1 MWWAWRAS
9 TTPRDWWQV
18 RAGVPPGAARRRAP
32 LRISGD
38 GERPPGTAGATA
50 AVRRGAVDGTV
61 PEWATLSPADLAE
74 VRGQAAA
81 RWALE
86 VAIAGGHDLLLVGP
100 PGAGKTLLAR
110 TVPGLLPPL
119 GDEEAQE
126 VAVIQSVAGIL
137 PDVSLRRVRPFWS
150 PHHTAS
156 YAAMVGGGPQLR
168 PGLVTLAHNG
178 VLFLDELAE
187 FDRDVLDALRQP
199 LEDGSIEIVRAHG
212 HVRYP
217 ARLQLIA
224 ATNPCR
230 CGWFGDLDRACR
242 CPPLEPERYVRR
254 VSGPLLDRIDLCIA
268 MPRVPPQELLG
279 GVPGEASSSVA
290 GRIRKARALAL
301 ARPPGVPNA
310 QLAGASL
317 DAVCR
322 TDRPARELLT
332 DIAQRTGMT
341 GRGVHRV
348 LRVART
354 IADLA
359 DRDVI
364 EAGDVS
370 AAAALREDGAR
381 QALVR

>member
-1 MWWAWRAS
+1 
-9 TTPRDWWQV
+9 
-18 RAGVPPGAARRRAP
+18 
-32 LRISGD
+32 
-38 GERPPGTAGATA
+38 
-50 AVRRGAVDGTV
+50 
-61 PEWATLSPADLAE
+61 
-74 VRGQAAA
+74 
-81 RWALE
+81 
-86 VAIAGGHDLLLVGP
+86 
-100 PGAGKTLLAR
+100 
-110 TVPGLLPPL
+110 
-119 GDEEAQE
+119 
-126 VAVIQSVAGIL
+126 
-137 PDVSLRRVRPFWS
+137 
-150 PHHTAS
+150 
-156 YAAMVGGGPQLR
+156 MVGGGPQLR

-230 CGWFGDLDRACR
+230 CGWFGDLERACR

-268 MPRVPPQELLG
+268 MPRVRPEELISGL
-279 GVPGEASSSVA
+279 PGEPSSRVA
-290 GRIRKARALAL
+290 ERIAHARALAM
-301 ARPPGVPNA
+301 ARTPGVPNA
-310 QLAGASL
+310 LVPGGWL
-317 DAVCR
+317 DVVCR
-322 TDRPARELLT
+322 PDGHARELLT
-332 DIAQRTGMT
+332 DLANRTGMT

-359 DRDVI
+359 GREVI
-364 EAGDVS
+364 VAEDVS

-381 QALVR
+381 QALVT